1 MKIVSYQDVTPVL
14 YGEKIEK
21 RVLIGPKQG
30 APTFVM
36 RVFDLP
42 PGTSS
47 PYHTHDWEHEVFI
60 LSGEGVVVNAEGK
73 TPVKPYDAILIPARM
88 PFASFAWC
96 RCGARTRG
104 SCRGE
109 AFLDGLCVPAG
120 SLSGGMPPAQEGT
133 RSKCLAP
140 TSASPQIVVE

>member
-1 MKIVSYQDVTPVL
+1 MLIRSCEDVTPVD
-14 YGEKIEK
+14 YGEGIEK

-47 PYHTHDWEHEVFI
+47 PYHTHDWEHEVFV

-73 TPVKPYDAILIPARM
+73 TPVKPHDAIFIPPDEIHCLKNTGQDIFRFM
-88 PFASFAWC
+88 CLVPL
-96 RCGARTRG
+96 
-104 SCRGE
+104 RGE
-109 AFLDGLCVPAG
+109 DTP
-120 SLSGGMPPAQEGT
+120 
-133 RSKCLAP
+133 
-140 TSASPQIVVE
+140 

>member
-21 RVLIGPKQG
+21 RVLLGPKQG

-73 TPVKPYDAILIPARM
+73 TPVKPYDAILIPPDQIHCLTNTGQDVFRFICLV
-88 PFASFAWC
+88 PL
-96 RCGARTRG
+96 
-104 SCRGE
+104 RGE
-109 AFLDGLCVPAG
+109 DTP
-120 SLSGGMPPAQEGT
+120 
-133 RSKCLAP
+133 
-140 TSASPQIVVE
+140 